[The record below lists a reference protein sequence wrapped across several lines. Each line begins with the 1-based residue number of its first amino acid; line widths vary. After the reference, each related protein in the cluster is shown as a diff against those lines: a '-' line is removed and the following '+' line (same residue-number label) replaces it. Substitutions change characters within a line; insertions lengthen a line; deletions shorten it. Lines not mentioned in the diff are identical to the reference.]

1 VSSIIEEIQKGFVLL
16 VYDLPYD
23 KKLKSWYDWATSK
36 LRSLG
41 YPIQFSVVL
50 MPEYRIKEAIVVVD
64 KIKKKLEWNGF
75 RKYIDE
81 VDVKIIR
88 FSTKSPEDAKM
99 MLDIFRELLRD
110 TLKYAK
116 EEAMRKLKEG
126 EDYTKVKAYIQ
137 KVVSRIRKQDALK
150 LIERDSELKQLYA
163 SLNVLMAGT

>member
-1 VSSIIEEIQKGFVLL
+1 
-16 VYDLPYD
+16 
-23 KKLKSWYDWATSK
+23 KKLKSWYDWATAK